1 MFASFRN
8 SAIGAAALGLC
19 AGLAVPA
26 QAAYV
31 VTLEQVGANVVATG
45 SGSLDTVALTPP
57 PVGSIQGLFGISLF
71 PSTGSIEL
79 TNVGGEVSIF
89 SGISG
94 PGSFGSVTGHFIFAS
109 SATNGVSVGIWGGGL
124 VVPVGYV
131 SGTPLGTSI
140 LTFDNTTLAALG
152 VIGGTYEWTW
162 GTGGADADSFTL
174 EIGTVTS
181 AVPEPMSA
189 ALLGVGLLGIT
200 AARRRNDCSDNKKG
214 LVT

>member
-8 SAIGAAALGLC
+8 TAIGAAALGLC

-94 PGSFGSVTGHFIFAS
+94 PGSFGSVPGHFIFAS
-109 SATNGVSVGIWGGGL
+109 SATNGVSVGIWGGL

-189 ALLGVGLLGIT
+189 ALLGVGLLGIA
-200 AARRRNDCSDNKKG
+200 AARRWNDCSDNKKG